1 MAADDASLSS
11 ATEPLRVLM
20 FPYLAFGHISPFIQL
35 ATKLSAAAA
44 GNIRVTFLSGAANVE
59 RIRSLLPSS
68 SSVSVVTL
76 HLPAIP
82 GLPSGVESTAD
93 LPSDSPAVELLK
105 LAVDGTRPQVDA
117 LLRELRPHVA
127 VFDFAMQWLPE
138 VAEPLGVR
146 AVFFSVF
153 AAVSTAYLI
162 SPARRLHGPNPSV
175 EDLKSP
181 PAKFP
186 EASSI
191 RGVPAYQAADFLY
204 IFRTLAGA
212 SVFERALACLSRSSA
227 IMAKTCAEMEG
238 PYIDYVAREHGKP
251 ILLAGPITPEP
262 PTGELDPRWAEWLG
276 GFPAGAVV
284 FSSFG
289 SETFLSEE
297 GVRELLLGLEMTG
310 KPFLAVLN
318 LNQAKGEGEE
328 EVGRLLPEGWAER
341 VKGRGLVHSGWVQQ
355 QHILRHDSV
364 GVFLCHAGLS
374 SVMEA
379 VASGCG
385 LAMLPQKGDQFLN
398 ARLFAGDMGIGVEV
412 ERREEDGG
420 FTREAV
426 CSAVREV
433 TESEEVKEKHAK
445 WREFLL
451 DKEKQEGFAAGLLD
465 GLRKLAN
472 L

>member
-1 MAADDASLSS
+1 
-11 ATEPLRVLM
+11 M
-20 FPYLAFGHISPFIQL
+20 FPYLAFGHISPFLQL

-44 GNIRVTFLSGAANVE
+44 GNLRVTFLSSAANVA

-68 SSVSVVTL
+68 SLVSVVAL
-76 HLPAIP
+76 HLPAVP
-82 GLPSGVESTAD
+82 GLPPGAESTAD
-93 LPSDSPAVELLK
+93 LPADSPAVELLK

-127 VFDFAMQWLPE
+127 IFDFAMHWLPE
-138 VAEPLGVR
+138 VAEPLGIR

-153 AAVSTAYLI
+153 AAVSTAYLTA
-162 SPARRLHGPNPSV
+162 PARRLHGPNPSV

-181 PAKFP
+181 PARFP
-186 EASSI
+186 TASSI
-191 RGVPAYQAADFLY
+191 CGVPAYQAADFLY
-204 IFRTLAGA
+204 VFKTLAGA
-212 SVFERALACLSRSSA
+212 SVFQRVLACVSSSSA
-227 IMAKTCAEMEG
+227 IMAKTCAEMEE
-238 PYIDYVAREHGKP
+238 PYIDYVVREHRKP
-251 ILLAGPITPEP
+251 VLLAGPITPEP
-262 PTGELDPRWAEWLG
+262 PTGELDPRWSEWLG

-289 SETFLSEE
+289 SETFLREE

-310 KPFLAVLN
+310 MPFLAVLN
-318 LNQAKGEGEE
+318 PSKGKEE

-379 VASGCG
+379 VVAGCR
-385 LAMLPQKGDQFLN
+385 LVMLPQKGDQYLN

-412 ERREEDGG
+412 ERREEDGE

-426 CSAVREV
+426 CAAVREV
-433 TESEEVKEKHAK
+433 TASEGVRDKHAK
-445 WREFLL
+445 WKEFLL
-451 DKEKQEGFAAGLLD
+451 DKEAQEGFAAGLID

>member
-1 MAADDASLSS
+1 MASDASSS
-11 ATEPLRVLM
+11 SPEPLHVLM

-35 ATKLSAAAA
+35 ATKISAAAA
-44 GNIRVTFLSGAANVE
+44 GNIHVTFLSAASNVA
-59 RIRSLLPSS
+59 RIRSLIPSS
-68 SSVSVVTL
+68 SSVSVVAL
-76 HLPAIP
+76 RLPAVP
-82 GLPSGVESTAD
+82 GLPPGAESTAD

-117 LLRELRPHVA
+117 ILRELRPHVA

-146 AVFFSVF
+146 SVFFSVF
-153 AAVSTAYLI
+153 AAVSTAYLTV
-162 SPARRLHGPNPSV
+162 PARRLHGPNPSV

-204 IFRTLAGA
+204 IFRTFAGA
-212 SVFERALACLSRSSA
+212 SVFERVLACMSGSSA

-238 PYIDYVAREHGKP
+238 PYVDYVAKEHGKP
-251 ILLAGPITPEP
+251 VLLAGPITPEP
-262 PTGELDPRWAEWLG
+262 PTGELDPRWVEWLG

-310 KPFLAVLN
+310 MPFLAVLN
-318 LNQAKGEGEE
+318 PAKGEEGK
-328 EVGRLLPEGWAER
+328 VGRLLPEGWAER

-379 VASGCG
+379 VAAGCR
-385 LAMLPQKGDQFLN
+385 LAMLPQKGDQYLN

-426 CSAVREV
+426 CAAVREV
-433 TESEEVKEKHAK
+433 TASEEVKEKHSK

-451 DKEKQEGFAAGLLD
+451 DKEAQEGFAAGLLD

-472 L
+472 V